1 MKDGDI
7 VLVDK
12 PKGITSFDVIRKLWR
27 MYGKMKMGHAGTL
40 DPNATG
46 LMILAVGS
54 ATKRLPEFL
63 KLPKC
68 YEAEIQFGMQTD
80 SGDCTGKIIQT
91 KEASHISE
99 QLIAQALNGMKGVLE
114 LAVPMYSAIKKDGK
128 ALYAYAR
135 AGETVVVP
143 VKQMTIRDARCESY
157 NSKTYRAKIFFD
169 VESGTYI
176 RTLAEELA
184 KRMNTV
190 ATLTELR
197 RLSIGMFTLENALR
211 LE

>member
-27 MYGKMKMGHAGTL
+27 TYGKMKMGHAGTL

-54 ATKRLPEFL
+54 ATKRLNEFL

-68 YEAEIQFGMQTD
+68 YEAEIQFGIQTD
-80 SGDCTGKIIQT
+80 SGDCTGKIIATTDTEGLSTQRIT
-91 KEASHISE
+91 DT
-99 QLIAQALNGMKGVLE
+99 LVGMKGTLE

-135 AGETVVVP
+135 AGEAVVVP
-143 VKQMTIRDARCESY
+143 VKPMTIRNAHCDGYDSVTA
-157 NSKTYRAKIFFD
+157 RAKVFFD

-176 RTLAEELA
+176 RTLAEELGR
-184 KRMNTV
+184 RMNTV
-190 ATLTELR
+190 ATLVELR
-197 RLSIGMFTLENALR
+197 RLSIGEYKVEGALKLE
-211 LE
+211 